1 MDLIF
6 KTILVVALMF
16 MMQLLSSLRYWIIMR
31 DFVSELT
38 LKEAHRINIK
48 SIVVSQVFF
57 NFFGQVFAR
66 AALTGTSSGSRS
78 VSVLVTSVERACGIG
93 ILIILTVLLTLW
105 ITGNVQSLL
114 QDNLAVL
121 VYFPV
126 IVVLLLLV
134 FLFRLHSR
142 ARRLV
147 VALAARSTLRALGM
161 SLAVTLV
168 MHLLTLFCYLLLVSE
183 SYGLLLD
190 SKTLLASLFTMT
202 SASLPVVPGG
212 WGVREASAAFAFS
225 QAGFDVVRGVAVGLG
240 VGITAMAALAIH
252 VLWIGWGH
260 FTAKAEYGEGP
271 EGIPVPQTA
280 ASRASLFSLATL
292 SWMAPLVV
300 GILLA
305 FQFRVH
311 SADVAISLNLADPL
325 AIVVGLS
332 VLLFAHKNL
341 LVPANWVFRGFSL
354 SLLLTGGSILIAFV
368 IGYWRYGLI
377 EWALFN
383 RLIGFG
389 VLLCVFLSGA
399 FLVQMNG
406 SWTIRKML
414 DVLLFVSAIVVLLEF
429 VTRFVA
435 PPDFMKLLEW
445 EYHQYSGFLLNRNAW
460 GFFLLIV
467 SFSWIGVNSDVRFN
481 PFVGLALLGAY
492 ATSSRTA
499 QLSLVICFV
508 VLLLLDFR
516 KFRVVLVSFLAALVL
531 YHLTH
536 WLLAQLQMIGALSE
550 LFETLSIQKQGIV
563 AGLEGSRPQSSD
575 HERLATFRQGWQLFT
590 ENPLWGAGL
599 GRNMQLPVGD
609 RQALM
614 VIHNTFLWVLAEFGL
629 LGFVLFFAPLFL
641 LLVQFFRQKMS
652 LKEPTVQALFFCLVI
667 FGAFSMVHE
676 MAYQRIF
683 WFVLGLLSASAGVFR
698 KTGRGSQTL

>member
-1 MDLIF
+1 MDLIL
-6 KTILVVALMF
+6 KALLVVSLML

-31 DFVSELT
+31 DFAPGLT

-48 SIVVSQVFF
+48 SIVASQVFF

-66 AALTGTSSGSRS
+66 AALTRKSSGSRS

-105 ITGNVQSLL
+105 ITGNAQSLL

-121 VYFPV
+121 IYFPV
-126 IVVLLLLV
+126 VVAFLLLV
-134 FLFRLHSR
+134 FFFRLHHR
-142 ARRLV
+142 ARRMIMALV
-147 VALAARSTLRALGM
+147 ARSTLRVLGM

-168 MHLLTLFCYLLLVSE
+168 MHLLTLLCYLLLVSE

-190 SKTLLASLFTMT
+190 SKALLASLFTMT

-225 QAGFDVVRGVAVGLG
+225 QAGFDVARGVAVGLG
-240 VGITAMAALAIH
+240 VGVAAMVALAIH
-252 VLWIGWGH
+252 VLWIGWDH
-260 FTAKAEYGEGP
+260 FAAKAEIE
-271 EGIPVPQTA
+271 EEA
-280 ASRASLFSLATL
+280 ASRPTVHAASRESLVSLATL
-292 SWMAPLVV
+292 SWLMPVVV

-311 SADVAISLNLADPL
+311 SADVAISLNLADPF

-332 VLLFAHKNL
+332 VLLFAHKGL
-341 LVPANWVFRGFSL
+341 LKPDNWAFHGFSL
-354 SLLLTGGSILIAFV
+354 SLLLTGLSILIAFAV
-368 IGYWRYGLI
+368 GYWRYGLI

-389 VLLCVFLSGA
+389 ILLSVFLSGA

-406 SWTIRKML
+406 SWTVRKTL
-414 DVLLFVSAIVVLLEF
+414 DVLLFVAAVVVLLEF
-429 VTRFVA
+429 VTRFFA
-435 PPDFMKLLEW
+435 PPDLMKLLEW

-467 SFSWIGVNSDVRFN
+467 AFSWIGVNRDVRFN
-481 PFVGLALLGAY
+481 PFVGLVLLGAY

-516 KFRVVLVSFLAALVL
+516 KFRDVAVSFLAVLAL
-531 YHLTH
+531 YHLSHFLVVQFQVTGNATS
-536 WLLAQLQMIGALSE
+536 LMAGFMGAVS
-550 LFETLSIQKQGIV
+550 
-563 AGLEGSRPQSSD
+563 QSSD
-575 HERLATFRQGWQLFT
+575 HERLATFQQGWLLFT
-590 ENPLWGAGL
+590 ENPFWGAGL

-609 RQALM
+609 RQVLV
-614 VIHNTFLWVLAEFGL
+614 VIHNTFLWVLAEFGV
-629 LGFVLFFAPLFL
+629 LGFVLFFSPFLL

-683 WFVLGLLSASAGVFR
+683 WFVLGLLTASAGAFR
-698 KTGRGSQTL
+698 SLRRSA